1 MSDWVA
7 DIRVLLKTSVNDPQ
21 GLSIRNAL
29 RTLGF
34 GGVHDVRA
42 GKLIQVRLGAPS
54 REAAEEAVDKMCAQ
68 LLANPVIET
77 YAFTLDAAPAPVP

>member
-1 MSDWVA
+1 MD
-7 DIRVLLKTSVNDPQ
+7 
-21 GLSIRNAL
+21 
-29 RTLGF
+29 
-34 GGVHDVRA
+34 DVRA